1 MDLTRRGLLGLAAGA
16 GLVLAGCSA
25 TSPTTGS
32 PSASA
37 SAPGASAKV
46 TIGLTYIPN
55 IQFVPFYWADAKGL
69 FTASGVNA
77 SLRHH
82 GSSEALFTAL
92 ASGQE
97 DFVVAGADEMLQ
109 ARSQGMDLVAIA
121 QYYRQYPVVGI
132 VKDGSAIKTAA
143 DLKGRTVGVPGKYG
157 ESWFALLVL
166 LKSAGLTEA
175 DVKVSE
181 IGYTQQAALS
191 TDKVDAIMGFSN
203 NDVVTFTAAGIA
215 VRTIPLTTGTLPLVS
230 ASLITTRT
238 FLDASPAVA
247 KKVADACTAGFV
259 AVAKDP
265 AAAVTL
271 ATDYIT
277 TLRTDAAARAGAAT
291 TLAATV
297 PLWKDASGVVNPTL
311 DAAQFAAMETFMREQ
326 GLIAVP
332 VDPAAAMSNRY
343 HS

>member
-16 GLVLAGCSA
+16 GLVLGGCS
-25 TSPTTGS
+25 TGSPTTGS

-37 SAPGASAKV
+37 SASGATKV

-69 FTASGVNA
+69 FTASGVHA

-82 GSSEALFTAL
+82 GASEALFTAL

-132 VKDGSAIKTAA
+132 VKDTSAIKTAA
-143 DLKGRTVGVPGKYG
+143 DLKGKTVGVPGRYG

-175 DVKVSE
+175 DVLVSE

-203 NDVVTFTAAGIA
+203 NDVVTFSSAGVA
-215 VRTIPLTTGTLPLVS
+215 VRTIPLTLGTLPLIS
-230 ASLITTRT
+230 ASLIATRT
-238 FLDASPAVA
+238 FLDANPVLA

-271 ATDYIT
+271 ATDYVT
-277 TLRTDAAARAGAAT
+277 TLKTDAAARSGAAT
-291 TLAATV
+291 TLAATI

-311 DAAQFAAMETFMREQ
+311 DPAQFASMGAFMREQ
-326 GLIAVP
+326 GLIAVS
-332 VDPAAAMSNRY
+332 VDPASAMSNSY

>member
-16 GLVLAGCSA
+16 GLVLAGCS
-25 TSPTTGS
+25 TSSPTGS
-32 PSASA
+32 PSASTSA
-37 SAPGASAKV
+37 SGSSTKV

-69 FTASGVNA
+69 FAASGVNA
-77 SLRHH
+77 KLRHH

-132 VKDGSAIKTAA
+132 VKDASAIKTAA
-143 DLKGRTVGVPGKYG
+143 DLKGKSVGVPGKYG

-203 NDVVTFTAAGIA
+203 NDVVTFQAAGIA
-215 VRTIPLTTGTLPLVS
+215 VRTLPLTTGTLPLISV
-230 ASLITTRT
+230 SLITTRK
-238 FLDASPAVA
+238 FLDANPAVA
-247 KKVADACTAGFV
+247 KEVADACTAGFV
-259 AVAKDP
+259 AVAKDQP
-265 AAAVTL
+265 AAVTL
-271 ATDYIT
+271 ATDYVT
-277 TLRTDAAARAGAAT
+277 TLKTDAAARTGAAT

-297 PLWKDASGVVNPTL
+297 PLWKDASGAVNPTL
-311 DAAQFAAMETFMREQ
+311 DAAQFASMATFMREQ
-326 GLIAVP
+326 GIIAAS
-332 VDPAAAMSNRY
+332 VDPALAMSNTY